1 MEDATKRTD
10 IFVDDLSEDFICTI
24 CHGVLTKASSCKN
37 GHVYCEECI
46 HQWLQTHKNCPSCRK
61 SLSKTTL
68 CVNRVL
74 DNLIGKLQVRCI
86 NGRDECTNPEKRARR
101 TGTTDCCEWTG
112 NHCDLLAHVASD
124 CKFVTVDC
132 VNKDNGCHAR
142 LLKSELEDG
151 SHVCPAVCQFC
162 NQVFPVGAIAM
173 HKRFC
178 DMVTIKC
185 TNVSCKEEFLRK
197 GKSTHEAVCPH
208 AVVECPFAV
217 HGCKI
222 NGTDKLARSA
232 MGIHQAEAAMM
243 HSLLMTEQ
251 LTAVKKRLD
260 EMEKCSGAK
269 VAQSLI
275 YGSKVKVSGSYD
287 GFEWLL
293 DWDALKQLKALDPT
307 NDAFIFS
314 DRIVIPSLLDYEI
327 RLRARIDTASADY
340 LSLYFSVEG
349 GHSYPVC
356 IVGSSIAIGNKI
368 KTLKEAA
375 ITESGKGHGWRKL
388 MLISEAD
395 ARAANGKLRIVATV
409 RASVEVDLSSRLAR
423 NKSFARHS
431 L

>member
-1 MEDATKRTD
+1 MEDAAKRTD
-10 IFVDDLSEDFICTI
+10 IFIDDLSEDFICTI
-24 CHGVLTKASSCKN
+24 CHGVLTKASSCQD

-46 HQWLQTHKNCPSCRK
+46 HQWLQTHNNCPSCRK

-86 NGRDECTNPEKRARR
+86 NGRDLCTNPEKRVKME
-101 TGTTDCCEWTG
+101 GKTDYCEWTG
-112 NHCDLLAHVASD
+112 NHSGLLAHVASD

-151 SHVCPAVCQFC
+151 SHVCPAVCQNC
-162 NQVFPVGAIAM
+162 NQVFPVGAIAT

-185 TNVSCKEEFLRK
+185 TNISCKEEFLRK
-197 GKSTHEAVCPH
+197 GKSAHEAVCPH

-222 NGTDKLARSA
+222 NGTGKLTRAA
-232 MGIHQAEAAMM
+232 MDMHQAEAAMM
-243 HSLLMTEQ
+243 HSLLMTEKM
-251 LTAVKKRLD
+251 TAVEKRLD
-260 EMEKCSGAK
+260 EVEKCSGAK

-293 DWDALKQLKALDPT
+293 DWDALKQKKAQDPT
-307 NDAFIFS
+307 NAVSISS
-314 DRIVIPSLLDYEI
+314 DRIIIPSLPDNNI
-327 RLRARIDTASADY
+327 RLYATVRTSG
-340 LSLYFSVEG
+340 YFLLCFTVED

-356 IVGSSIAIGNKI
+356 IYGSSFGIGDKI
-368 KTLKEAA
+368 HKIEVPGNV
-375 ITESGKGHGWRKL
+375 ENSGAGLGWSVWSTSD
-388 MLISEAD
+388 ID
-395 ARAANGKLRIVATV
+395 ALAANGKLRIVATLK
-409 RASVEVDLSSRLAR
+409 ASVEVNLSTHLAQ
-423 NKSFARHS
+423 KKEQARHS